1 MTTNINRI
9 KPINMKTLGGHNYF
23 VYIVTN
29 KNKTVLYTG
38 VTNNLQSRLYE
49 HEENSKPFR
58 HKSFAGQYNA
68 YFLLYYERFEYI
80 DHAIARE
87 KEIKGWRRSKKE
99 NLINAENHG
108 WKFLNDEI

>member
-1 MTTNINRI
+1 
-9 KPINMKTLGGHNYF
+9 MKTLGGHNYF

-38 VTNNLQSRLYE
+38 VTNDLARRLYE
-49 HEENSKPFR
+49 HEQNSIPFR
-58 HKSFAGQYNA
+58 HHSFAGKYNA
-68 YFLLYYERFEYI
+68 YFLLYFERFEFI

-99 NLINAENHG
+99 ALINSINLE
-108 WKFLNDEI
+108 WKFLNDEIDLSY

>member
-1 MTTNINRI
+1 
-9 KPINMKTLGGHNYF
+9 MKIDGGHNYY
-23 VYIVTN
+23 VYITTN

-38 VTNNLQSRLYE
+38 ITNDLYRRLKE
-49 HEENSKPFR
+49 HEENSIPFR

-68 YFLLYYERFEYI
+68 YFLLYYERFSQVES
-80 DHAIARE
+80 AIARE

-99 NLINAENHG
+99 ALINTLNPE

>member
-1 MTTNINRI
+1 
-9 KPINMKTLGGHNYF
+9 MKTSGGHNYF

-38 VTNNLQSRLYE
+38 VTNNLYRRLYE

-68 YFLLYYERFEYI
+68 YNLLYFERFEYI
-80 DHAIARE
+80 QHAIARE
-87 KEIKGWRRSKKE
+87 KEIKGCRRSKKE
-99 NLINAENHG
+99 ALIKINNPE
-108 WKFLNDEI
+108 WQFLNDKI

>member
-1 MTTNINRI
+1 
-9 KPINMKTLGGHNYF
+9 MKTLGGHNYF

-38 VTNNLQSRLYE
+38 VTNDIYRRLYE
-49 HEENSKPFR
+49 HEQNSKPFR
-58 HKSFAGQYNA
+58 HKSFAGQYNV

-80 DHAIARE
+80 EHAITRE

-99 NLINAENHG
+99 ALINSTNPD